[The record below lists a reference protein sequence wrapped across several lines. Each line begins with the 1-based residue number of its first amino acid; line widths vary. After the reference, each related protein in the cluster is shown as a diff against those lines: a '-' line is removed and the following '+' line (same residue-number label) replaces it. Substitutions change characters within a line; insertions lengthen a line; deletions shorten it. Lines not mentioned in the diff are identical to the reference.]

1 MSVSVNAVQ
10 SHINVING
18 LSDPFESL
26 QMDIEMNLRS
36 DLVRCHGFSVEFVSG
51 LSEDE
56 VYHFIDCIEDGIDP
70 LEKMVQFQNVRE
82 TKEQIQSELETNL
95 KVEEMGFSERTLKV
109 LQQNNVKTKFQLK
122 RLELL
127 DLMKM
132 RNMGRKSILEIEE
145 KLNVKYDW

>member
-1 MSVSVNAVQ
+1 MSVSVNALQ

-26 QMDIEMNLRS
+26 QMNIEMNLRS
-36 DLVRCHGFSVEFVSG
+36 DLVRCYGFSVEFVSG

-70 LEKMVQFQNVRE
+70 LEKMVQLQNAE
-82 TKEQIQSELETNL
+82 EIKEQIQSELETNL

-109 LQQNNVKTKFQLK
+109 LEKHSIKTEQQLR

-132 RNMGRKSILEIEE
+132 RDMGKKSILEIEE
-145 KLNVKYDW
+145 KLNIRYDW